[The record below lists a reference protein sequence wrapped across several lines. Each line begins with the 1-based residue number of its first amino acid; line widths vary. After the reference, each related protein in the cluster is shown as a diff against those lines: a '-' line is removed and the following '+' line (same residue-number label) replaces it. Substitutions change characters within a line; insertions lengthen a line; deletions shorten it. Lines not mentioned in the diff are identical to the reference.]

1 MSLRLKLIVLKQVL
15 RLMLQILEEKQIMEV
30 MVVIKMGTIMEE
42 AKVVQEAEEELVL
55 VEEMEMAIGLG
66 VKFEGG

>member
-1 MSLRLKLIVLKQVL
+1 
-15 RLMLQILEEKQIMEV
+15 MEV
-30 MVVIKMGTIMEE
+30 MVVIKMGTIMEK